1 MQKRGQVAI
10 FVIIGVIIVIAFAI
24 LFFVKQENVGLGR
37 SQINNEEFLSSEIKT
52 IQHEVL
58 DNCAQEQIKSA
69 VKIYLENGGGFEEPD
84 NYIKDNGK
92 KYRILCQ
99 KIPNTENCLMQP
111 LITNIFSKQLN
122 DYIYDK
128 IDNCIDFS
136 EYEDRGYVINIQEDL
151 TIDITITDDTI
162 NLNIKYPFTIER
174 QGVILSSDGTQYRL
188 ALPVG
193 DLFKAVNYILG
204 QESIYGTVDIVNYQ
218 ITNLNKYKMQI
229 KKPYPDKLYEIS
241 LTDYP

>member
-37 SQINNEEFLSSEIKT
+37 
-52 IQHEVL
+52 
-58 DNCAQEQIKSA
+58 
-69 VKIYLENGGGFEEPD
+69 
-84 NYIKDNGK
+84 
-92 KYRILCQ
+92 
-99 KIPNTENCLMQP
+99 
-111 LITNIFSKQLN
+111 KQLN
-122 DYIYDK
+122 NYIYDK

-174 QGVILSSDGTQYRL
+174 QGVTLSSDGTQYML
-188 ALPVG
+188 ALPIG